1 LSFTH
6 SINKVRDIQVGKYVE
21 FHNNVYSQSLRSVS
35 PQALIGPI
43 DGMFYFQLNDSA
55 KDKEFIIIRSNEY
68 QILSA
73 IKTTIVRQ
81 IMRN

>member
-1 LSFTH
+1 MT
-6 SINKVRDIQVGKYVE
+6 DVE
-21 FHNNVYSQSLRSVS
+21 YHNNVYSQSLRSVS

-43 DGMFYFQLNDSA
+43 DGMFYLQLNDNA

-73 IKTTIVRQ
+73 IKTTIVREYTH
-81 IMRN
+81 N